1 MKLICCAILCG
12 LSSSLIAAP
21 PVTFSESVAPIIY
34 EKCGSC
40 HRPGESAPF
49 SLTNFKEVSRWGK
62 LIATVTQ
69 KRYMPP
75 WHAQPAS
82 VSYRDE
88 RRLTDAQIALIQDW
102 VKQGMPEGDAKKTP
116 EFPVFPKGWQLGQP
130 DLIVKLPKS
139 FHIPASGPDIYR
151 NFVIPVGLA
160 EDKWIRA
167 IEFRPSAPKVVHHLI
182 AYADPTGTAR
192 TFEGSAL
199 AGFAGQANPRGT
211 ATLALWAGG
220 TQPHYL
226 PEGVARNFAKGT
238 DLILQEHFHPT
249 GKEEVEQTVVGI
261 YFAKSAPD
269 RRIFG
274 IQLPISFGLFAGVDI
289 PAGENS
295 FSVSDSFT
303 LPVDVEAFA
312 VSAHA
317 HYIGKS
323 MKLTA
328 TLPNGET
335 RTLLWIKNWD
345 FAWQDGYMFND
356 FVALPKGTRLDSV
369 VTWDNSAANL
379 RNPASPPVRVKWGE
393 ASNEEMGS
401 VTLDLRP
408 RAASDTQA
416 MAAALSERAR
426 RDQAAAYERD
436 PGLREYVQAIGE
448 NRSPV
453 FQAGEKRQ

>member
-1 MKLICCAILCG
+1 MNLICRG
-12 LSSSLIAAP
+12 LVFALATPLFAA
-21 PVTFSESVAPIIY
+21 PVTFSETIAPLIY

-40 HRPGESAPF
+40 HRPGEAAPL
-49 SLTNFKEVSRWGK
+49 SLTNYQEVSRWGK

-82 VSYRDE
+82 VAYRDE
-88 RRLTDAQIALIQDW
+88 RRLSDAQIALIQEW

-116 EFPVFPKGWQLGQP
+116 AFPQYPKGWQLGEP
-130 DLIVKLPKS
+130 DLIVKLPKA
-139 FHIPASGPDIYR
+139 FKVPASGSDVYR

-182 AYADPTGTAR
+182 AYADPTGSAR
-192 TFEGSAL
+192 SFESDAL

-211 ATLALWAGG
+211 MTLSLWAGG
-220 TQPHYL
+220 TQPHFL
-226 PEGVARNFAKGT
+226 PEGVARSFPKGS

-249 GKEEVEQTVVGI
+249 GKEETEQTTIGL

-274 IQLPISFGLFAGVDI
+274 VQLPITFGLYAGVDI
-289 PAGENS
+289 PAGEKNY
-295 FSVSDSFT
+295 SVSDSFT
-303 LPVDVEAFA
+303 LPIDVEAFS

-317 HYIGKS
+317 HYLGKS

-328 TLPNGET
+328 TLPSGEVK
-335 RTLLWIKNWD
+335 TLLWIKDWD
-345 FAWQDGYMFND
+345 FAWQDGYMFSD
-356 FVALPKGTRLDSV
+356 FVALPKGTRLDGL
-369 VTWDNSAANL
+369 VTWDNSAENL

-401 VTLDLRP
+401 VTLDM
-408 RAASDTQA
+408 RARDASET
-416 MAAALSERAR
+416 AALATALAERAK
-426 RDQAAAYERD
+426 RDSDAAYQRD
-436 PGLREYVQAIGE
+436 PDLRERVIAIGE
-448 NRSPV
+448 NRSPSYRAAKK
-453 FQAGEKRQ
+453 Q